1 MRFTVAAVASFTL
14 LSSVSAGLPFGQL
27 LSPGGGIPVVGGLI
41 PGQTAGSG
49 NVVACGNML
58 GSVLNVGALNTNTCG
73 STGNNQAGGNAIYCG
88 QRQPTTPTPLQE
100 IRLNGEGEPG
110 VKGFVVF
117 KVIDLLNEG
126 RFILIAGRIPTSPD
140 SFVFFNCVLLLPSS
154 FTLNVLLPQPV
165 LKLFIHSF

>member
-88 QRQPTTPTPLQE
+88 NGVAPINVYLLNSNTCGQANGNQQPQPLYKRSVVSCWPTPLAYSQ
-100 IRLNGEGEPG
+100 RLMN
-110 VKGFVVF
+110 
-117 KVIDLLNEG
+117 L
-126 RFILIAGRIPTSPD
+126 ILILIFSL
-140 SFVFFNCVLLLPSS
+140 FF
-154 FTLNVLLPQPV
+154 
-165 LKLFIHSF
+165 